1 MKKEVIALAFSD
13 IHLNN
18 WTKFNQNGSRTDS
31 HFLILDKIFREA
43 IKQKIPVFFCGDLV
57 HTPETINMELYIKM
71 SKHFDKY
78 SNEPKLQ
85 VFGVSG
91 NHEIPN
97 LNTYDQRSDSFL
109 TALDLQYH
117 WFHCMD
123 WKTIQWPTFALHGIP
138 YLDHNIGLKQ
148 ALKETKVI
156 KGKKNILLL
165 HTDYAGAR
173 DTDGREVGSVENF
186 DRTLLRKFDLVLCG
200 HIHKFQKLEK
210 HVYMV
215 GAPLQQRFTD
225 EGNKMGYLKIYS
237 DTSIEFVHIKGLPK
251 FKTVGSVEEIKEDG
265 NYYRVLKPKASN
277 DEFSS
282 ESKVI
287 QKNYSKVK
295 AGRRYLRIQGIKD
308 PEKKR
313 LLIEI
318 LKKAEEEEV

>member
-1 MKKEVIALAFSD
+1 
-13 IHLNN
+13 
-18 WTKFNQNGSRTDS
+18 
-31 HFLILDKIFREA
+31 
-43 IKQKIPVFFCGDLV
+43 
-57 HTPETINMELYIKM
+57 
-71 SKHFDKY
+71 
-78 SNEPKLQ
+78 
-85 VFGVSG
+85 
-91 NHEIPN
+91 
-97 LNTYDQRSDSFL
+97 
-109 TALDLQYH
+109 
-117 WFHCMD
+117 
-123 WKTIQWPTFALHGIP
+123 
-138 YLDHNIGLKQ
+138 
-148 ALKETKVI
+148 
-156 KGKKNILLL
+156 
-165 HTDYAGAR
+165 
-173 DTDGREVGSVENF
+173 
-186 DRTLLRKFDLVLCG
+186 
-200 HIHKFQKLEK
+200 
-210 HVYMV
+210 MV

-237 DTSIEFVHIKGLPK
+237 DMSIEFVHIKGLPK